1 MDLYSFL
8 NVQAFLLVPFVI
20 YILFSRKPN
29 GRSLYTNRD
38 IFYPVKYYLSRKI
51 VKQFQD
57 RNKKKR
63 QKYGYSS
70 ELEFKKFD
78 NEQWSYFQSFRAMDE
93 TGNGLTLKLTVRPS
107 KVAELILILRLSNGK
122 IYTIPGSEKISVQS
136 IRENQWRIN
145 GLLIDNLQPYRRL
158 RIVYNG
164 LLQDISCTSYE
175 KIEHV
180 QFNLIFNCCSEP
192 YFFPDN
198 YDSGLLTEALATS
211 VWKDASWKT
220 FLGKQARGYE
230 QFGALIGFV
239 KGDAFSE
246 DHVLHLP
253 TCRSKYHGPDD
264 RYLLN
269 RSVNIFLVDSH
280 GVLINLN
287 LKLYVNGDTHLNYG
301 HVIHKYNETVP
312 ITRQDLRIECVGG
325 NKSVPDL
332 IVVHINTKTKEYL
345 CALDLNKNA
354 ISSVGSDESD
364 FELLSVPAEC
374 NINSRQ
380 GKSLAEFWYYNT
392 SGNIIL
398 PQIKPLLLEKKVKNL
413 PEDLVVNIQ
422 DENAKILNLTG
433 GKGTSL
439 ALLATMSTEEFVVPP
454 GIILTVNAFKH
465 HLSEHPH
472 LNRVIQNIEDVFYK
486 KNEGKREEACAEAA
500 DAIKK
505 GHISVELL
513 KFINKGLD
521 DVKRSCSEDGTGS
534 ISWAVRSSAISE
546 DSEELSAAGQNETV
560 LGCTTEEKLKQA
572 ILTCWASLY
581 TYQSVQYRW
590 QHGLPIR
597 TDMAVVIQKMVPS
610 DSAGVLFTWHPST
623 NDPSQ
628 MVITS
633 NYGLG
638 ESVVS
643 GVSEPDTFILNRNYS
658 GQVCLLDQVIGS
670 KTKVITLGDDGTKE
684 TDTINDQNE
693 GFLLVEKNGDQNW
706 SITKEQ
712 AVKLGKIGLMLEELF
727 GGPRDIEW
735 AFYKNRLYLLQ
746 SRPITT
752 LTTWTEYELT
762 HEFDNPVNTKNSV
775 YTMANVGEVYPLAI
789 SALGQTVAEMLDRGV
804 QLTLKKTNTFT
815 RSSVICSHNRLLIDI
830 VMSLHKNAKHEI
842 EMASKILDL
851 AIFGHVVI
859 NESINQMVLD
869 RLGPTTS
876 ITMAMEFYKMVS
888 KAWSASGVAKKAKE
902 LSLVLD
908 YGVRSEDDIQTIRE
922 KLRAGFNSLQTLSYY
937 HSIVS
942 GVSVFY
948 QIICM
953 NILIGKTKELHQDHH
968 VDFANILM
976 SCDDV
981 VSAEVPVYL
990 EKIARVVRNAGLA
1003 EEFSEVSAESGVDWL
1018 RIKCPESYIL
1028 FEEFLEKHGHRAVG
1042 EFELSVE
1049 TWGIKPSKVIPMI
1062 QANTLHM
1069 TDFVKEQK
1077 STDEIISQLVS
1088 PLTSGN
1094 KRALKFVM
1102 ARLRTAVGL
1111 REQTKSAVILGVH
1124 KTRLAYRQ
1132 LAVRMVRDGL
1142 LPGEDLIFHLT
1153 DHELND
1159 LIQNG
1164 NVGLVTK
1171 AIQRQRL
1178 YPKWTE
1184 LKFPEVIYGVPQPIN
1199 EIDIPIEL
1207 KSGTK
1212 CVGTTACMGNVQA
1225 RACVITHLD
1234 EIGQLQKGDIL
1245 ITYSTDIGWS
1255 PYFPMLSGVVTELGG
1270 LVSHGAV
1277 VAREYG
1283 LPCIVGVK
1291 NLTKMF
1297 KTGDIVFLNGKTGE
1311 LGKVEEQY

>member
-486 KNEGKREEACAEAA
+486 KN
-500 DAIKK
+500 
-505 GHISVELL
+505 
-513 KFINKGLD
+513 
-521 DVKRSCSEDGTGS
+521 
-534 ISWAVRSSAISE
+534 
-546 DSEELSAAGQNETV
+546 
-560 LGCTTEEKLKQA
+560 
-572 ILTCWASLY
+572 
-581 TYQSVQYRW
+581 
-590 QHGLPIR
+590 
-597 TDMAVVIQKMVPS
+597 
-610 DSAGVLFTWHPST
+610 
-623 NDPSQ
+623 
-628 MVITS
+628 
-633 NYGLG
+633 
-638 ESVVS
+638 
-643 GVSEPDTFILNRNYS
+643 
-658 GQVCLLDQVIGS
+658 
-670 KTKVITLGDDGTKE
+670 
-684 TDTINDQNE
+684 
-693 GFLLVEKNGDQNW
+693 
-706 SITKEQ
+706 
-712 AVKLGKIGLMLEELF
+712 
-727 GGPRDIEW
+727 
-735 AFYKNRLYLLQ
+735 
-746 SRPITT
+746 
-752 LTTWTEYELT
+752 
-762 HEFDNPVNTKNSV
+762 
-775 YTMANVGEVYPLAI
+775 
-789 SALGQTVAEMLDRGV
+789 
-804 QLTLKKTNTFT
+804 
-815 RSSVICSHNRLLIDI
+815 
-830 VMSLHKNAKHEI
+830 
-842 EMASKILDL
+842 
-851 AIFGHVVI
+851 
-859 NESINQMVLD
+859 
-869 RLGPTTS
+869 
-876 ITMAMEFYKMVS
+876 
-888 KAWSASGVAKKAKE
+888 
-902 LSLVLD
+902 
-908 YGVRSEDDIQTIRE
+908 
-922 KLRAGFNSLQTLSYY
+922 
-937 HSIVS
+937 
-942 GVSVFY
+942 
-948 QIICM
+948 
-953 NILIGKTKELHQDHH
+953 
-968 VDFANILM
+968 
-976 SCDDV
+976 
-981 VSAEVPVYL
+981 
-990 EKIARVVRNAGLA
+990 
-1003 EEFSEVSAESGVDWL
+1003 
-1018 RIKCPESYIL
+1018 
-1028 FEEFLEKHGHRAVG
+1028 
-1042 EFELSVE
+1042 
-1049 TWGIKPSKVIPMI
+1049 
-1062 QANTLHM
+1062 
-1069 TDFVKEQK
+1069 
-1077 STDEIISQLVS
+1077 
-1088 PLTSGN
+1088 
-1094 KRALKFVM
+1094 
-1102 ARLRTAVGL
+1102 
-1111 REQTKSAVILGVH
+1111 
-1124 KTRLAYRQ
+1124 
-1132 LAVRMVRDGL
+1132 
-1142 LPGEDLIFHLT
+1142 
-1153 DHELND
+1153 
-1159 LIQNG
+1159 
-1164 NVGLVTK
+1164 
-1171 AIQRQRL
+1171 
-1178 YPKWTE
+1178 
-1184 LKFPEVIYGVPQPIN
+1184 
-1199 EIDIPIEL
+1199 
-1207 KSGTK
+1207 
-1212 CVGTTACMGNVQA
+1212 
-1225 RACVITHLD
+1225 
-1234 EIGQLQKGDIL
+1234 
-1245 ITYSTDIGWS
+1245 
-1255 PYFPMLSGVVTELGG
+1255 
-1270 LVSHGAV
+1270 
-1277 VAREYG
+1277 
-1283 LPCIVGVK
+1283 
-1291 NLTKMF
+1291 
-1297 KTGDIVFLNGKTGE
+1297 
-1311 LGKVEEQY
+1311 